1 MSSGPGSGDW
11 RASVRVALVHDWLN
25 QMGGAENVLEEFV
38 DLFPGAPVYTSM
50 YGPDKMPE
58 TYRDWTIRTTFMQ
71 RLPLV
76 TDHHQAY
83 LPVYPWAFQRTD
95 LSGFDLILSNKSGF
109 CHGVRSRN
117 GQRKALARLLLS
129 NANPVSLAIRPVPPA
144 RADRRTPRPRPE
156 AAASVCCRRWDYAAA
171 QKVDSFHCDQH
182 CCARAHPHYLR
193 SRKRRRSPSR
203 RYATILS

>member
-1 MSSGPGSGDW
+1 MRAPKAWAREGHVFVSSGPGSGDW

-83 LPVYPWAFQRTD
+83 LPGISKDRSERFRPDSQQQERLLPRSPVRQRPAQ
-95 LSGFDLILSNKSGF
+95 SI
-109 CHGVRSRN
+109 
-117 GQRKALARLLLS
+117 ARLLLF

-156 AAASVCCRRWDYAAA
+156 AAVSVAQTLGLCRR
-171 QKVDSFHCDQH
+171 SE
-182 CCARAHPHYLR
+182 
-193 SRKRRRSPSR
+193 S
-203 RYATILS
+203 